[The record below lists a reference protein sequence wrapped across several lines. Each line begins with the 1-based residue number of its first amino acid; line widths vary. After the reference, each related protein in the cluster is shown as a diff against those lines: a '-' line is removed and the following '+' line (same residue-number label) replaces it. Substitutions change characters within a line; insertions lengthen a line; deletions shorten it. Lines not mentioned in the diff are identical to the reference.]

1 MMENLRMWLHFDFA
15 WNPEPE
21 GGAMSFTFAL
31 NTDLSTALFNNL
43 QEPISE
49 DEIMNI
55 LTFNNGTADGET
67 KTCALH
73 EVVKFD
79 EAFENT
85 RLFF

>member
-31 NTDLSTALFNNL
+31 NTDVSTALFNN
-43 QEPISE
+43 
-49 DEIMNI
+49 
-55 LTFNNGTADGET
+55 GTADRET